1 LAHFSAP
8 PDAHLEL
15 DITPTRD
22 ARPPNTVCDCLKM
35 TFSGST
41 SYGVLMLQDDGYISE
56 HQLISMTQLL
66 GGCR

>member
-41 SYGVLMLQDDGYISE
+41 KLTYLSE
-56 HQLISMTQLL
+56 IKQN
-66 GGCR
+66 